1 MSKISLIIQREFL
14 SRVKKKTFVVLT
26 ILGPVFIALL
36 FVTPVLIA
44 TFQQDDVKTI
54 AVVDEDGV
62 LDGTF
67 PENESMKFR
76 YLHKPYSKSLV
87 QTLGNDSSYNAILY
101 HEGQGQFS
109 YDDLVLVSKK
119 QPGMNVVEA
128 INRSLEKKLENQR
141 LQSQGL
147 NQNFLDSIKA
157 DVDIKTALLT
167 EEGEEKV
174 SSSAVYT
181 ALGFIAAFLI
191 YFVIFAYGSMVM
203 RGVLEEKTNRVV
215 EIMISSVRPFDLMMG
230 KTIGVA
236 LVFLLQLALWI
247 VLSAIL
253 IFAAQAALL
262 PDDMMGNAQALSNN
276 MVAPGQMGEIANAG
290 QASSSKMQEIYLTV
304 MNINWVKFI
313 FTFVFYFLGGY
324 LLYTSLFAAI
334 GAAVDNETD
343 SQQFMFPV
351 TIPLILSIIVASTV
365 IQNPDTG
372 IAFWFSIIPF
382 TSPIV
387 MVIRVLFGVPW
398 WELLLSMGL
407 LVATFIF
414 TIWIAARIYRIG
426 ILMYG
431 KKPSYKDLWKWM
443 RM

>member
-1 MSKISLIIQREFL
+1 
-14 SRVKKKTFVVLT
+14 
-26 ILGPVFIALL
+26 
-36 FVTPVLIA
+36 
-44 TFQQDDVKTI
+44 
-54 AVVDEDGV
+54 
-62 LDGTF
+62 
-67 PENESMKFR
+67 
-76 YLHKPYSKSLV
+76 
-87 QTLGNDSSYNAILY
+87 
-101 HEGQGQFS
+101 
-109 YDDLVLVSKK
+109 
-119 QPGMNVVEA
+119 
-128 INRSLEKKLENQR
+128 
-141 LQSQGL
+141 
-147 NQNFLDSIKA
+147 
-157 DVDIKTALLT
+157 
-167 EEGEEKV
+167 
-174 SSSAVYT
+174 
-181 ALGFIAAFLI
+181 
-191 YFVIFAYGSMVM
+191 MVM
-203 RGVLEEKTNRVV
+203 RGVIEEKTNRVV

-262 PDDMMGNAQALSNN
+262 PDDMMGNAQALSNS
-276 MVAPGQMGEIANAG
+276 MVGPGQMGEIASAG
-290 QASSSKMQEIYLTV
+290 QASSSKMQKIYLTV
-304 MNINWVKFI
+304 MNINWIKFI
-313 FTFVFYFLGGY
+313 FTFLFYFLGGY

-414 TIWIAARIYRIG
+414 TIWVAARIYRIG

-431 KKPSYKDLWKWM
+431 KKPSYKDLWKWL